1 MSDFAVVEFCL
12 VLDCPESVMESR
24 LLKRGETSG
33 RIDDNAASIKKRFLT
48 YIDSTKPVIATFEQ
62 QGKVRVVSA
71 AAPKEQVW
79 EEVKQIFNA
88 VQW

>member
-1 MSDFAVVEFCL
+1 MGTFADVAFCL
-12 VLDCPESVMESR
+12 VLDCPEEVMESR

-33 RIDDNAASIKKRFLT
+33 RSDDNAASIKKRFLT
-48 YIDSTKPVIATFEQ
+48 FVDSTKPVIDGFAA

-71 AAPKEQVW
+71 AQSVDAVRA
-79 EEVKQIFNA
+79 EVQKIFQQ